1 MIDASIVIEFYQN
14 GSLKGETVSSI
25 DLEDLNTGWKGV
37 LNFTVRNGICYVS
50 AWGVSHPDGTGA
62 SITVYDKMP
71 KAAMNSGAFGE
82 LAAYSGSVDAFF
94 FINYGTTL
102 LGVHLNTT
110 YAVYASFS
118 YPILI

>member
-1 MIDASIVIEFYQN
+1 M
-14 GSLKGETVSSI
+14 
-25 DLEDLNTGWKGV
+25 

-50 AWGVSHPDGTGA
+50 AWGVAHPDGTGA

-71 KAAMNSGAFGE
+71 KAAMCSGAFGE
-82 LAAYSGSVDAFF
+82 LAVISNSVDAFF
-94 FINYGTTL
+94 FIDYGTTR

-110 YAVYASFS
+110 FPVYASFS

>member
-1 MIDASIVIEFYQN
+1 M
-14 GSLKGETVSSI
+14 
-25 DLEDLNTGWKGV
+25 

-62 SITVYDKMP
+62 NITVYDKMP
-71 KAAMNSGAFGE
+71 KAAMNSGTFGE
-82 LAAYSGSVDAFF
+82 LATYSGSVDAFF

-102 LGVHLNTT
+102 LGVHINTT